1 MRGVTVGLL
10 GVLLGA
16 LTWAVD
22 IGGPVAPP
30 APDPQTEPPREQA
43 DHLVCPVADFIRS
56 QTEIALMASRGGSVD
71 LWRVSE
77 GQWQSFRQAD
87 LGDTGGWTGQVPPG
101 SGSLVVES
109 GAGWSGAGMVNIAPA
124 AISAWKCGESSDGL
138 AALGGST
145 LEGDGLDLIL
155 YNPYVWDSSVRVEI
169 HSELGDDTPP
179 ELQEIYVPAGKTVKV
194 DVDSPLRLRRML
206 GVHVESDPG
215 KVAFVLQ
222 QSTNG
227 ETAMIEAV
235 TPQTEWWLPVPELDQ
250 AETYLLVGSLSE
262 SSFTY
267 RIDLLTHSG
276 TVYEF
281 WEGDFIPGRMVAVPL
296 SDLPAGVTGIRVS
309 GTVALVAALRM
320 EGDDLLAAGPGV
332 GGAARRWL
340 LPGAGGNGESRNV
353 AWLLNPSVLPVS
365 VSVSAAAEGA
375 YSYRATISPES
386 VLAFDL
392 DRLSGLADDLP
403 GYLVESEEE
412 IAVVWTS
419 QTESGAASYVA
430 AVAVD

>member
-1 MRGVTVGLL
+1 
-10 GVLLGA
+10 
-16 LTWAVD
+16 
-22 IGGPVAPP
+22 
-30 APDPQTEPPREQA
+30 
-43 DHLVCPVADFIRS
+43 
-56 QTEIALMASRGGSVD
+56 
-71 LWRVSE
+71 
-77 GQWQSFRQAD
+77 
-87 LGDTGGWTGQVPPG
+87 
-101 SGSLVVES
+101 
-109 GAGWSGAGMVNIAPA
+109 MVNIAPA
-124 AISAWKCGESSDGL
+124 AISAWNCGESSDGL

-145 LEGDGLDLIL
+145 LDGDGLDLIL

-194 DVDSPLRLRRML
+194 DVDGPLRLRRML

-250 AETYLLVGSLSE
+250 AETYLLVASLSE

-276 TVYEF
+276 PVYEF
-281 WEGDFIPGRMVAVPL
+281 RVGDFIPGRMVAVPL

-332 GGAARRWL
+332 GVAARRWL

-375 YSYRATISPES
+375 FSYRATISPES

-392 DRLSGLADDLP
+392 DRLTGLADDLP